1 MCQGLLRG
9 KGRRWRREGG
19 AHRQVDARVGVCGHG
34 HVEAEGRVRL
44 EEQVAQGRVELWRAL
59 VHQQLLRRR
68 LLGQLRQRREEVR
81 QAAHVRRL
89 ARGGLALREA
99 VGAGRGL
106 QAKWVAGAVVHGERR
121 KRGGIGGRGARGV
134 QAAGEEGRLLTCGR
148 GLDPG
153 EEAERRG
160 VLAVA
165 GELLAVLDVV
175 ERDAAVR
182 VPRRE
187 LLAVGAP
194 GEAADGL
201 LIHTDHEEALPR
213 HAVHQDLQVGGDER
227 DQVHGG
233 TPLHGEHIA
242 AAALGEALEDLKGR
256 HCAPRGEEGARWPR
270 ARRGSSA

>member
-106 QAKWVAGAVVHGERR
+106 QAKRVAGAVVQ
-121 KRGGIGGRGARGV
+121 GR
-134 QAAGEEGRLLTCGR
+134 EG
-148 GLDPG
+148 
-153 EEAERRG
+153 
-160 VLAVA
+160 
-165 GELLAVLDVV
+165 
-175 ERDAAVR
+175 
-182 VPRRE
+182 
-187 LLAVGAP
+187 
-194 GEAADGL
+194 GEAG
-201 LIHTDHEEALPR
+201 
-213 HAVHQDLQVGGDER
+213 
-227 DQVHGG
+227 
-233 TPLHGEHIA
+233 
-242 AAALGEALEDLKGR
+242 
-256 HCAPRGEEGARWPR
+256 
-270 ARRGSSA
+270 